1 MCVGGVNIFTATYYT
16 YVLVRVCV
24 CVCACVCACACACVC
39 VEPGESLKRELWL
52 DLMSEVI
59 ALRLIVTHN
68 ALAHIC
74 GL

>member
-1 MCVGGVNIFTATYYT
+1 MCVR
-16 YVLVRVCV
+16 VRVRV
-24 CVCACVCACACACVC
+24 RARACACACVCVC